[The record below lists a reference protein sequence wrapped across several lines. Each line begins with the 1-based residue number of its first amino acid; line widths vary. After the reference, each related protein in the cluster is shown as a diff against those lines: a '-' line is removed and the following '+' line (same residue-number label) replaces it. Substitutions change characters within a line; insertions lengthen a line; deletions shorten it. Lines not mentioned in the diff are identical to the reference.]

1 MSYEVIT
8 YKGTIKALEKG
19 TEAGILETCIR
30 VTNQAVALAPV
41 DKGQLKNSIVY
52 ATSLMSTSSGSG
64 SIIEGEPDKGEGFVG
79 SNLDYATYQE
89 FGTRYMAPQPFLRPS
104 IALVYGADKNDII
117 NRIRKET
124 ERGPLK
130 EGQKREDFK

>member
-41 DKGQLKNSIVY
+41 DKGQLKNSIV
-52 ATSLMSTSSGSG
+52 
-64 SIIEGEPDKGEGFVG
+64 
-79 SNLDYATYQE
+79 
-89 FGTRYMAPQPFLRPS
+89 
-104 IALVYGADKNDII
+104 
-117 NRIRKET
+117 
-124 ERGPLK
+124 
-130 EGQKREDFK
+130 